1 MTDSKVL
8 FIPQLTELCG
18 STGKGGPQW
27 GAATED
33 LNLTVLSWKL
43 GQGVAEHTNNELDV
57 LWIGLEGSAEVVVDG
72 EIYQLE
78 QGGTIVI
85 PRGTSRSLESTSER
99 CSYISIHRRRAGLTI
114 KSRL

>member
-8 FIPQLTELCG
+8 FIPQLKELCG

-27 GAATED
+27 GTATDD

-43 GQGVAEHTNNELDV
+43 EQGVAEHTNNELDV
-57 LWIGLEGSAEVVVDG
+57 LWIGLEGSAQVTVDG
-72 EIYQLE
+72 ETYQLE

-85 PRGTSRSLESTSER
+85 PRGAMRSLKSTSEQ
-99 CSYISIHRRRAGLTI
+99 CSYISIHRRRAGLMPI
-114 KSRL
+114 